1 MPTSFLPIRWILE
14 FHRETINAASFCERN
29 EVSPKSFNFKHPV
42 TGWLHTPA
50 EIKCLWFISISRE
63 FSLPYGVHL
72 QKVPVQHTV
81 HYCQNK
87 QNLFLQKVTYMQD
100 TCICHNSI
108 LFLWYAQCSLHPK
121 TLQTFHLPWT
131 HSDLHITSRIWQ
143 WNLVLHWL
151 ENLSY
156 FPLKGQGSMKQ

>member
-1 MPTSFLPIRWILE
+1 MNFRISREDYKGSFISQKEWGFTKAIQLQIVHL
-14 FHRETINAASFCERN
+14 
-29 EVSPKSFNFKHPV
+29 V

-50 EIKCLWFISISRE
+50 QIKCLWFISISRE

-72 QKVPVQHTV
+72 QKVPVQHTA

-100 TCICHNSI
+100 TCICHNSV

-121 TLQTFHLPWT
+121 TLHTFHLPWT
-131 HSDLHITSRIWQ
+131 QSDLYITCRIWQ

-156 FPLKGQGSMKQ
+156 FPLKGQGWMN